1 MAKEATKSFVL
12 RVDAATMEAVER
24 WAADEFRSTN
34 GQLQWI
40 IMEALRRSGRL
51 KNHGSGNR
59 SRNPKE
65 SESMRISFMRWR
77 PGDAGNLGCG
87 KWLEISGVPSR
98 ARFRSFVCNRLWIG
112 VLPAFVAGFGI
123 VLLLLVFSREST
135 PERSLVRASIAGGL
149 CVFGWILGIWAA
161 TGPDPEADSNAEN
174 PEQASGD
181 RFAPRGLRWC
191 LWVLCG
197 GAAIC
202 YAVFS
207 PSIGRIVEGERTV
220 LEGAAEIVSKVLTVV
235 CVIVPVWLAER
246 ARR

>member
-1 MAKEATKSFVL
+1 
-12 RVDAATMEAVER
+12 
-24 WAADEFRSTN
+24 
-34 GQLQWI
+34 
-40 IMEALRRSGRL
+40 
-51 KNHGSGNR
+51 
-59 SRNPKE
+59 
-65 SESMRISFMRWR
+65 MRWR
-77 PGDAGNLGCG
+77 PGSDGREPRERR
-87 KWLEISGVPSR
+87 KWLEINGVPSR
-98 ARFRSFVCNRLWIG
+98 VRFRMFIRNRLWIG
-112 VLPAFVAGFGI
+112 LPPAFVAVFFQLFFARD
-123 VLLLLVFSREST
+123 LLIRLNLIIT
-135 PERSLVRASIAGGL
+135 LNDMNLVRASIAGGL
-149 CVFGWILGIWAA
+149 CVFGWILGVWAA

-181 RFAPRGLRWC
+181 RFAPRGLRWW